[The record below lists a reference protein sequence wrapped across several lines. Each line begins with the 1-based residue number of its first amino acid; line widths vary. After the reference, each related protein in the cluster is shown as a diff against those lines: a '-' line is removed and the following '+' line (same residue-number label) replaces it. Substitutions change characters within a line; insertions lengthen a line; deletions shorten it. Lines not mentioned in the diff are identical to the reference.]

1 MAREA
6 RNRAERDIEIAILMS
21 NDESRKN
28 AEIRAKID
36 AVRLSNSIEFRMW
49 FSAFISHPRSNR
61 S

>member
-36 AVRLSNSIEFRMW
+36 AVRLRYSMLFRM
-49 FSAFISHPRSNR
+49 
-61 S
+61 